1 MAKRGGQPGNNN
13 GGKSRA
19 WEAALRRHFT
29 QNPQKLAQIALVVAD
44 AALSGESW
52 AVKEIGDRLDG
63 KPVQQVDL
71 STGDNHNPRDLSDAE
86 LLDVIRQQSA
96 KRESKTLN

>member
-1 MAKRGGQPGNNN
+1 MAKRGAPLGNTNAT
-13 GGKSRA
+13 KSKA

-63 KPVQQVDL
+63 KPVQQVDV
-71 STGDNHNPRDLSDAE
+71 STSENHNPRDLSDAE
-86 LLDVIRQQSA
+86 LLEVIRQQA
-96 KRESKTLN
+96 KPSPTLN